1 MSLSKYLKNLSQI
14 YNRPS
19 DSITATDAQTAIDQ
33 LNAGANLVGANTKAT
48 PVAGDGFVIVDRAD
62 SNKLKRVLYSTL
74 ATLFGYTPPAGTILQ
89 VVSTTLT
96 GTFATSSTSF
106 TDLTGLSVPITPS
119 SVNNKIL
126 VIVSMNGV
134 EVGNTSN
141 IAFFNI
147 VRGST
152 PIAIGGSAGSRT
164 ISSMSLRGATGDA
177 SAGISLSNHYL
188 DSPSSVSEITYKMQA
203 KLDGN
208 TLYVNRC
215 ATDGDGAA
223 YNRTASTITVM
234 EVKG

>member
-147 VRGST
+147 
-152 PIAIGGSAGSRT
+152 
-164 ISSMSLRGATGDA
+164 
-177 SAGISLSNHYL
+177 
-188 DSPSSVSEITYKMQA
+188 
-203 KLDGN
+203 
-208 TLYVNRC
+208 
-215 ATDGDGAA
+215 A
-223 YNRTASTITVM
+223 YYYYIFYHN
-234 EVKG
+234 